1 MGFWQHL
8 SSQVVVRNKTLHH
21 GYKRLIKGYSNM
33 HPIGTRMQLLS
44 TMHKQILMH
53 LYQFIVHK
61 TLCSIE
67 MKYLFFTLYM
77 VTFFYYIIVWS
88 RFHIFLCLWHVRKV
102 QVKNVVKGIIGQETT
117 YKVLKVLRNIMSCKE
132 VHGRTFS
139 YKVTH

>member
-1 MGFWQHL
+1 
-8 SSQVVVRNKTLHH
+8 VVRNKTLHH
-21 GYKRLIKGYSNM
+21 GYKGLIKGYSNM
-33 HPIGTRMQLLS
+33 RMIGTQMQLLS
-44 TMHKQILMH
+44 IMHKQILMQ

-77 VTFFYYIIVWS
+77 KTLFYYIIVWP

-102 QVKNVVKGIIGQETT
+102 WVENVVKEIIGQETT
-117 YKVLKVLRNIMSCKE
+117 CKVFKVLRNIMSCKE
-132 VHGRTFS
+132 VCGKTFS